1 MIVVNRF
8 RVPLADQEEF
18 RVRLQA
24 ALDVLA
30 ARPGHV
36 SGTIGRNLDDPELW
50 VLHTQWAD
58 VGSYRRALSSYDAKL
73 TAVPVLSNAVDE
85 PSAYEVVVPGATLNE
100 AAPRS
105 IG

>member
-1 MIVVNRF
+1 MVVNRF
-8 RVPLADQEEF
+8 RVPLAEQEEF

-24 ALDVLA
+24 ALDTLA

-36 SGTIGRNLDDPELW
+36 AGSIGRNLDEPELW

-58 VGSYRRALSSYDAKL
+58 VGSYRRALSSYEVKL
-73 TAVPVLSNAVDE
+73 TAVPVLANALDE

-100 AAPRS
+100 ASPRS